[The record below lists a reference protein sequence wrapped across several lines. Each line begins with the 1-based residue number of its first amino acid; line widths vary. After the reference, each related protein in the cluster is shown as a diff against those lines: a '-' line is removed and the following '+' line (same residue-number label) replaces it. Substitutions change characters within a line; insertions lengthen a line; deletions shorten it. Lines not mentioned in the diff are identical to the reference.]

1 MFDYVTHAIVRILD
15 AGQRPVGAGCLVRD
29 RLIVTC
35 AHVVAEALGLPRG
48 AAEAPAAP
56 VTLDFPYVPATAAT
70 ARVVLW
76 WPYRQAVA
84 GDRRHDLALLELEHP
99 PGTVE
104 PASLLR
110 TGHERPGPIF
120 VYGFPEGAGLGDVGD
135 WIEGRVA
142 PPLPNGWLK
151 LIQRDQAAAF
161 IEPGCSGGPVVV
173 EEAGRVVG
181 IVSLRRS
188 GSGPTEAYGISA
200 ALIREALGE
209 RSAAAGSADEDAL
222 GEGFVGETQPEP
234 RERAEAPPVTAAVPA
249 SAETEATSKEPPQPR
264 IFLAHA
270 KEDKPQVRALYQALN
285 DCGFAPW
292 FDEVDLVPG
301 QVWPVEIPKAIRAA
315 GVFLACLSSR
325 SVGKQGYVQSEFRT
339 ALTTFGERPPGSIW
353 LIPVKLD
360 DCEIPDLQIPDR
372 GISLRDIHWL
382 DLGQDKGFERL
393 VRAIEVALPRT
404 VSASLA
410 SDQATLRGTVTTRHP
425 PFDAGGAGRPT
436 GVIDVGSLPDATAHD
451 DRELRPADIERTPA
465 TDRGDEQAADGAD
478 TGSNALTPLVMW
490 FQRLIS
496 PFPVEPSRRAAS
508 VVLVAIV
515 AMGAGVALVASG
527 VLGPRGGTVTEILP
541 RDCVEC
547 PEMVVVPAGSFMR
560 GSPEDEEGRWHAEGP
575 QREVTIAEPFAIGE
589 YEVTF
594 NEWDACVKA
603 GGCNGYDPSSPW
615 GRGQRP
621 VINVSWNDAQAYVS
635 WLKEKTGEGYR
646 LPSEAE
652 WEHAARAD
660 TTTRYSWGND
670 IRPENANYGSS
681 VGGTT
686 AVGSYP
692 DNPWGLS
699 DMHGNVWEW
708 VEDCWNETYRGAPED
723 GSAWTAG
730 NCSHRVVRGGS
741 WNDGA
746 RYLRSAY
753 RIRYE
758 PDIRSST
765 LGFRVARTLTP

>member
-234 RERAEAPPVTAAVPA
+234 REPAEAPPVTAAVPA

-285 DCGFAPW
+285 DRGFAP
-292 FDEVDLVPG
+292 
-301 QVWPVEIPKAIRAA
+301 
-315 GVFLACLSSR
+315 
-325 SVGKQGYVQSEFRT
+325 
-339 ALTTFGERPPGSIW
+339 
-353 LIPVKLD
+353 
-360 DCEIPDLQIPDR
+360 
-372 GISLRDIHWL
+372 
-382 DLGQDKGFERL
+382 
-393 VRAIEVALPRT
+393 
-404 VSASLA
+404 
-410 SDQATLRGTVTTRHP
+410 
-425 PFDAGGAGRPT
+425 
-436 GVIDVGSLPDATAHD
+436 
-451 DRELRPADIERTPA
+451 
-465 TDRGDEQAADGAD
+465 
-478 TGSNALTPLVMW
+478 
-490 FQRLIS
+490 
-496 PFPVEPSRRAAS
+496 
-508 VVLVAIV
+508 
-515 AMGAGVALVASG
+515 
-527 VLGPRGGTVTEILP
+527 
-541 RDCVEC
+541 
-547 PEMVVVPAGSFMR
+547 
-560 GSPEDEEGRWHAEGP
+560 
-575 QREVTIAEPFAIGE
+575 
-589 YEVTF
+589 
-594 NEWDACVKA
+594 
-603 GGCNGYDPSSPW
+603 
-615 GRGQRP
+615 
-621 VINVSWNDAQAYVS
+621 
-635 WLKEKTGEGYR
+635 
-646 LPSEAE
+646 
-652 WEHAARAD
+652 
-660 TTTRYSWGND
+660 
-670 IRPENANYGSS
+670 
-681 VGGTT
+681 
-686 AVGSYP
+686 
-692 DNPWGLS
+692 
-699 DMHGNVWEW
+699 
-708 VEDCWNETYRGAPED
+708 
-723 GSAWTAG
+723 
-730 NCSHRVVRGGS
+730 
-741 WNDGA
+741 
-746 RYLRSAY
+746 
-753 RIRYE
+753 
-758 PDIRSST
+758 
-765 LGFRVARTLTP
+765 